1 MKLPFKRKSRT
12 IILNSIAEFAASIIF
27 SLLFFIFISRH
38 LSESFELYFITLS
51 FAIGLSY
58 FVSVYIPFYT
68 YRIHIIPFITILR
81 ALQKKSFS
89 LIIYKVPMQILGAMV
104 GVLLY
109 QFVNDFT
116 TKTDIQAIKNI
127 GVSSIEFVAFLNFL
141 FTAIL
146 CYGFYIIRIIF
157 KKRSTNGTIFLG
169 LLITILFALSGSIQG
184 LSFLNPFGYMFAEIF
199 TYSSQFDITVWEFS
213 LLHLIAPLLATFL
226 AYYFINLRFGKQTNP
241 FFKSK
246 TRKKNS

>member
-38 LSESFELYFITLS
+38 LSDSFELYFITLS

-68 YRIHIIPFITILR
+68 YRIHIIPFITVLR
-81 ALQKKSFS
+81 ALQKKSFA
-89 LIIYKVPMQILGAMV
+89 LIIYKVPVQILGAMV

-109 QFVNDFT
+109 HFVNDFT

-127 GVSSIEFVAFLNFL
+127 GVSSYEFVAFLNFL

-169 LLITILFALSGSIQG
+169 LLVTILFALSGSIQG
-184 LSFLNPFGYMFAEIF
+184 LTFLNPFGYMFTEIF
-199 TYSSQFDITVWEFS
+199 SYSNNFGITVWEFS
-213 LLHLIAPLLATFL
+213 LIHIISPLLATFS

>member
-1 MKLPFKRKSRT
+1 MKLPLKRKSRT
-12 IILNSIAEFAASIIF
+12 IILNSIAEFAASAIF

-68 YRIHIIPFITILR
+68 YRIHIIPFITVLR
-81 ALQKKSFS
+81 AFQKKSFS
-89 LIIYKVPMQILGAMV
+89 LIIYKVPMQIMGALV

-116 TKTDIQAIKNI
+116 TKTDIHAIKNI
-127 GVSSIEFVAFLNFL
+127 GVSSVEFVAFLNFI

-157 KKRSTNGTIFLG
+157 KKRSTNGTVFLG
-169 LLITILFALSGSIQG
+169 LLIAILFALSGNIQG
-184 LSFLNPFGYMFAEIF
+184 LTFLNPFGYLF
-199 TYSSQFDITVWEFS
+199 TEVFNFTGSYNIKAGGF
-213 LLHLIAPLLATFL
+213 LLVHIIAPLLATFL

-241 FFKSK
+241 FFKSR

>member
-1 MKLPFKRKSRT
+1 MKLPFKRKTRT

-68 YRIHIIPFITILR
+68 YRIHIIPFITVLR
-81 ALQKKSFS
+81 AFQKKSFS

-127 GVSSIEFVAFLNFL
+127 GVSSTEFVAFLNFL

-184 LSFLNPFGYMFAEIF
+184 LTFLNPFGYLFTEIF
-199 TYSSQFDITVWEFS
+199 NFSNDFNVNIWDFS
-213 LLHLIAPLLATFL
+213 LIHIIAPLIATFS

>member
-1 MKLPFKRKSRT
+1 MKFTFKRKSRT
-12 IILNSIAEFAASIIF
+12 IILNSIAEFAASVIF

-58 FVSVYIPFYT
+58 FVSVYIPFHT
-68 YRIHIIPFITILR
+68 YRIHIIPFITVLR
-81 ALQKKSFS
+81 AFQKKSFT
-89 LIIYKVPMQILGAMV
+89 LIVYKVPMQLLGAMT

-109 QFVNDFT
+109 QFINDFT
-116 TKTDIQAIKNI
+116 TKTDIQSIKNI
-127 GVSSIEFVAFLNFL
+127 GVSNTEFIAFLNFL

-184 LSFLNPFGYMFAEIF
+184 LTFLNPFGYMFTEIF
-199 TYSSQFDITVWEFS
+199 NFSNDFNVNIWEF
-213 LLHLIAPLLATFL
+213 LLIHIIAPLLATFS

>member
-1 MKLPFKRKSRT
+1 MSLYFKRKSRT
-12 IILNSIAEFAASIIF
+12 IILNSIAELAASIIF

-81 ALQKKSFS
+81 ALQKKSYS
-89 LIIYKVPMQILGAMV
+89 LIIYKVPMQLLGAMI

-109 QFVNDFT
+109 ELVNDFT
-116 TKTDIQAIKNI
+116 TKTDIQTIKNI
-127 GVSSIEFVAFLNFL
+127 SISSIEFVAFLNFL
-141 FTAIL
+141 FTTIL

-157 KKRSTNGTIFLG
+157 RKRSTNGTIFLG
-169 LLITILFALSGSIQG
+169 LLITILFALSGSIKG
-184 LSFLNPFGYMFAEIF
+184 LTFLNPFGYLFA
-199 TYSSQFDITVWEFS
+199 DLFS
-213 LLHLIAPLLATFL
+213 LNPSVTSVWNFVLIHVLSPLLATFL
-226 AYYFINLRFGKQTNP
+226 AYYFINLRFGKQINP

-246 TRKKNS
+246 TRKRNS

>member
-1 MKLPFKRKSRT
+1 MKLPFKRKTRT

-68 YRIHIIPFITILR
+68 YRIHIIPFITVLR
-81 ALQKKSFS
+81 ALQKNSFT

-109 QFVNDFT
+109 QYVNDFT
-116 TKTDIQAIKNI
+116 TRTDIQAIKNI
-127 GVSSIEFVAFLNFL
+127 GVSSTEFVAFLNFL

-157 KKRSTNGTIFLG
+157 KKRSTNGTVFLG

-184 LSFLNPFGYMFAEIF
+184 LSFLNPFGYMFTEIF
-199 TYSSQFDITVWEFS
+199 SFSSNFNISVWEF
-213 LLHLIAPLLATFL
+213 LLIHVIAPLLATFS

>member
-1 MKLPFKRKSRT
+1 
-12 IILNSIAEFAASIIF
+12 
-27 SLLFFIFISRH
+27 
-38 LSESFELYFITLS
+38 
-51 FAIGLSY
+51 
-58 FVSVYIPFYT
+58 
-68 YRIHIIPFITILR
+68 
-81 ALQKKSFS
+81 
-89 LIIYKVPMQILGAMV
+89 MQILGAMV

-109 QFVNDFT
+109 QYINDFM
-116 TKTDIQAIKNI
+116 TKTDIQSIKNI

-184 LSFLNPFGYMFAEIF
+184 LTFLNPFGYLFSEIF
-199 TYSSQFDITVWEFS
+199 NFSNAFNINIWEFS
-213 LLHLIAPLLATFL
+213 LIHIIAPLLATFS

>member
-1 MKLPFKRKSRT
+1 MKLPLKRKSRT
-12 IILNSIAEFAASIIF
+12 IILNSIAEFAASAIF

-68 YRIHIIPFITILR
+68 YRIHIIPFITVLR
-81 ALQKKSFS
+81 AFQKKSFS
-89 LIIYKVPMQILGAMV
+89 LIIYKVPMQIIGALV

-109 QFVNDFT
+109 QFINDFT
-116 TKTDIQAIKNI
+116 TKTDIHAIKNI
-127 GVSSIEFVAFLNFL
+127 GVSSVEFVAFLNFI

-169 LLITILFALSGSIQG
+169 LLIAILFALSGNIQG
-184 LSFLNPFGYMFAEIF
+184 LTFLNPFGYLF
-199 TYSSQFDITVWEFS
+199 TEVFNFTDSYNIKVGEF
-213 LLHLIAPLLATFL
+213 LLVHIIAPLLATFL

-241 FFKSK
+241 FFKSR

>member
-12 IILNSIAEFAASIIF
+12 IILNSVAEFAASAIF

-38 LSESFELYFITLS
+38 LSDSFELYFVTLS

-58 FVSVYIPFYT
+58 FVSVYIPFHT
-68 YRIHIIPFITILR
+68 YRIHIIPFITVLR
-81 ALQKKSFS
+81 AFQKKSFS
-89 LIIYKVPMQILGAMV
+89 LIIYKVPMQILGAIV

-127 GVSSIEFVAFLNFL
+127 GVSSFEFVAFLNFI

-157 KKRSTNGTIFLG
+157 KKRSTNGTVFLG

-184 LSFLNPFGYMFAEIF
+184 LTFLNPFGYLFAELFNFSGDYNIK
-199 TYSSQFDITVWEFS
+199 IGEF
-213 LLHLIAPLLATFL
+213 LLIHIIAPLLATFL

-241 FFKSK
+241 FFKSR